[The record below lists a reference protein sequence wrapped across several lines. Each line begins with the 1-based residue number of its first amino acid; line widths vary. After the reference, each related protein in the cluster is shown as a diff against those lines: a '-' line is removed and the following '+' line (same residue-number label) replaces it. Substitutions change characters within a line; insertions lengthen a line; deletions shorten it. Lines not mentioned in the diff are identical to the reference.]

1 MKNFFAILFIV
12 ILAGG
17 LYAFTLRGV
26 QGNPEAG
33 TIKVNLEQP
42 PKPFELSP
50 ERGRFAHVLSLA
62 ETGHYA
68 LSQELGE
75 FVYPDVGW
83 RNGNFYSF
91 FAPGISYMALPFYLL
106 GRDYNLSQV
115 FTFGF
120 ISLVSIF
127 ALIFLYLIARN
138 VLKMPVWASILA
150 VIIFAFGSTAWS
162 YAVTL
167 YQHHVTVFFIL
178 SSFYATWKYK
188 HSNGASFLWGAWVW
202 AAYALALTID
212 YPNILLL
219 LPVMIYFLI
228 VAIKTEE
235 AEARVRIKLRTS
247 FVFSAVFFLVITGL
261 HLYHNQTEFGSWKRV
276 SGSLVGYKEI
286 KAKGWESLP
295 VSEIQQNIAAQQ
307 KSKDNVAK
315 FFTETRIPSS
325 PGTLLFSKDRGL
337 FFYGPIFLL
346 ALLGMYLL
354 AKKINLEIGVL
365 FGLVGVNLFL
375 YSSWADPWG
384 GWSYGT
390 RYLIPSMSVLALFA
404 AYWISRPRFSLLRR
418 FLAFVLFVYSS
429 AVALIGVL
437 TTNAIPPRVEADY
450 LHTGYNYLLNWK
462 FFVDS
467 NSGSFLYTTYFK
479 QGITLQQYA
488 TVLFLVLLLVF
499 VIVVFILPWLSKD
512 GANQAPHE
520 REVYV

>member
-1 MKNFFAILFIV
+1 MKNFFAITFIV
-12 ILAGG
+12 ILASG
-17 LYAFTLRGV
+17 LYLFTLRGV
-26 QGNPEAG
+26 PGNPEPG
-33 TIKVNLEQP
+33 TIKATLEQP

-83 RNGNFYSF
+83 RDGKFYSY

-106 GRDYNLSQV
+106 GRHYNLSQV

-120 ISLVSIF
+120 ISLVSIL

-138 VLKMPVWASILA
+138 ILKMPVWASLLA

-178 SSFYATWKYK
+178 SSFYAVWKYK
-188 HSNGASFLWGAWVW
+188 HSKSWSFVWGAWVW
-202 AAYALALTID
+202 TSYALALTID
-212 YPNILLL
+212 YPNALLL
-219 LPVMIYFLI
+219 LPVMIYFFVVSI
-228 VAIKTEE
+228 RAEQTETRFRVA
-235 AEARVRIKLRTS
+235 LRAP
-247 FVFSAVFFLVITGL
+247 FVLSAIFFVIITGL

-286 KAKGWESLP
+286 KAKNWETLP
-295 VSEIQQNIAAQQ
+295 VSEIQKNITTAQ

-315 FFTETRIPSS
+315 FFTETQIPNS

-337 FFYGPIFLL
+337 FFFGPIFLL
-346 ALLGMYLL
+346 ALLGMYVLT
-354 AKKINLEIGVL
+354 KKINLEIGIL
-365 FGLVGVNLFL
+365 FGLVSVNLFL
-375 YSSWADPWG
+375 YGSWGDPWG

-390 RYLIPSMSVLALFA
+390 RYLIPSMSVLALFV
-404 AYWISRPRFSLLRR
+404 AYWVSRPRFSLLRK
-418 FLAFVLFVYSS
+418 LVAFILFAYSS

-437 TTNAIPPRVEADY
+437 TTNAVPPRVEADY

-462 FFVDS
+462 FFIDS
-467 NSGSFLYTTYFK
+467 NSGSFLYNTYFK
-479 QGITLQQYA
+479 YGATLPQYA
-488 TVLFLVLLLVF
+488 AGLYLVLLLVF
-499 VIVVFILPWLSKD
+499 VVVVFVLPWLFKD
-512 GANQAPHE
+512 DTKQLVPEQEAH
-520 REVYV
+520 V